1 MTIIYYLV
9 YTRYHNPLNQV
20 VGSVCRYYDEDL
32 MHWRNYDFRIAD
44 HISYIERNG
53 IKITEIARQ
62 CKELVKKHNV
72 QIIIPESHI
81 TGEHF
86 L

>member
-53 IKITEIARQ
+53 IKITEEEAKAYIENIPML
-62 CKELVKKHNV
+62 KELSK
-72 QIIIPESHI
+72 
-81 TGEHF
+81 
-86 L
+86 